1 MIVVSVCLPSDALSQ
16 HLQSYWGFSYL
27 GCGTSLHGCSSKAQP
42 LLLTVGYL
50 PMAAPPDLGCWVSPF
65 SPFSTVQGFFQKK
78 TVPDCG
84 QLKMASVKLG
94 PADGSLRKMACL
106 GCDVPIPGWFQ
117 QEKVMSGTDQKTP
130 QGTSL
135 VFQWL
140 VKPLHFHCRGHW
152 FDPCQGTK
160 ITAAWP
166 KKKKKTLQTL
176 S

>member
-1 MIVVSVCLPSDALSQ
+1 
-16 HLQSYWGFSYL
+16 
-27 GCGTSLHGCSSKAQP
+27 
-42 LLLTVGYL
+42 
-50 PMAAPPDLGCWVSPF
+50 MAAPPDLGCWVSPF

-166 KKKKKTLQTL
+166 KKKKKQPFRLYPRLRTCDWEKKTFCSIFPSEPKPRCLKMRGLGWISLGGQL
-176 S
+176 G